1 MTVQPPTCLSD
12 PGGELAPGVFWL
24 PQSMLGGKVGVVA
37 GSRFALAVDSGN
49 ATADGAASAALI
61 RSLGHAPTRLFLTH
75 AHGDHVLGSPAF
87 SNPGR
92 PSAPTTAGADI
103 IAHAAFPATLA
114 RHLPNLTTYHNRP
127 NLAAEIPS
135 PTILFSHE
143 LTLDLGGKT
152 VLLAHSPGHSPDS
165 AYAFVLEDRI
175 LFTGDTAVTN
185 LTPVANH
192 GDTRLLESS
201 LRHLATLDAETLVPG
216 HGPLVHG
223 RENVRA
229 ALLWPADY
237 LSSLRTHITS
247 LLKGGTVPEEIVDQC
262 AYDRFVADHFTPT
275 GSRPEKPHQLTAAK
289 ILSELT

>member
-1 MTVQPPTCLSD
+1 MNAQESPDGPNQ
-12 PGGELAPGVFWL
+12 LAPGVFWL
-24 PQSMLGGKVGVVA
+24 PQSMLGGKIGVVA
-37 GSRFALAVDSGN
+37 GSRAALAIDSGN

-61 RSLGHAPTRLFLTH
+61 RSLGHSPTRLFLTH

-87 SNPGR
+87 PD
-92 PSAPTTAGADI
+92 ADL
-103 IAHAAFPATLA
+103 IAHAAFPATLR
-114 RHLPNLTTYHNRP
+114 RHLLNMAKNQNRP
-127 NLAAEIPS
+127 NLAAELPP

-143 LTLDLGGKT
+143 LTLDLGGQT
-152 VLLAHSPGHSPDS
+152 VHLAHSPGHSPDS

-185 LTPVANH
+185 LTPVAND
-192 GDTRLLESS
+192 GDTRLLESA

-247 LLKGGTVPEEIVDQC
+247 LLKEGTPPDSIVDKC
-262 AYDRFVADHFTPT
+262 PYDHFVADHFAPA
-275 GSRPEKPHQLTAAK
+275 GARPEKPHQLTAAK
-289 ILSELT
+289 VLAEIRAGGGALTTGAS